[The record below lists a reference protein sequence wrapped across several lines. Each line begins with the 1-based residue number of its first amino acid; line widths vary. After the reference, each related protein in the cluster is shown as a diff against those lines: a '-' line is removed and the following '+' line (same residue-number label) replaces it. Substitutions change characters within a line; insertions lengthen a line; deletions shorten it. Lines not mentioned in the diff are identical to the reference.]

1 MLIIPSPQFRRR
13 RGRLREGPPPSAYE
27 VLVTRVTLFDPTA
40 VYWHFSSS
48 WDGDSECAALTV
60 NDGASGWVS
69 PVGVDAFDDVSI
81 RAFYSGVTLNL
92 ISSMWQLLTQIEGFT
107 FADGQ
112 LAVPRSG
119 VVVAG

>member
-13 RGRLREGPPPSAYE
+13 RGRLREGPPPSAHE
-27 VLVTRVTLFDPTA
+27 VLVTRVTLVNATT
-40 VYWHFSSS
+40 VTWHFSSN
-48 WDGDSECAALTV
+48 WDGDSACEAMTV
-60 NDGASGWVS
+60 NDGTSGWLS

-92 ISSMWQLLTQIEGFT
+92 TSSMWQLLTQIEGLT
-107 FADGQ
+107 FADGM

-119 VVVAG
+119 VVVA